1 MRSSR
6 MWPSPA
12 GNSTSGS
19 ATSRSATSPR
29 RRCRVP
35 AARAA
40 LTRIAATRRP
50 GGDHRP
56 RAGGRRDSAP
66 GSPRSGDGRPPRRLG
81 VRSQRQLGLPAAG
94 ERHAIERSWWH
105 DLAPDDGGSGNGVLF
120 GAGGG
125 RSVTIRANTCDQ
137 PVSVSPA
144 SAAGPVRIAGT
155 GSSDV
160 AVVVEGNWLTGG
172 NNTVECNGHGSMT
185 GRQSLGRAAVPA
197 GEPLPGGRRQRLG

>member
-1 MRSSR
+1 MAITGGNLDVRASDVTIRTS
-6 MWPSPA
+6 PSTPPVP
-12 GNSTSGS
+12 GS
-19 ATSRSATSPR
+19 A
-29 RRCRVP
+29 C
-35 AARAA
+35 ARAA
-40 LTRIAATRRP
+40 PTRTAAPRRP
-50 GGDHRP
+50 DHRP
-56 RAGGRRDSAP
+56 RAGGRRDLRHRGHRVLGTEATL
-66 GSPRSGDGRPPRRLG
+66 RRLE
-81 VRSQRQLGLPAAG
+81 VHHSDNSAFRPL
-94 ERHAIERSWWH
+94 ENVTIERSWWH

-125 RSVTIRANTCDQ
+125 RNVTIRANTCDQ

-144 SAAGPVRIAGT
+144 FGGGACVIAGT

-185 GRQSLGRAAVPA
+185 VVGNRFVAAVPA